1 MTQTS
6 RRSSRAAWWLLAIVT
21 LMSVAANLP
30 DPYVKQLGIDR
41 DWLLGALVVVVA
53 IALLRYLKF
62 VAFLAVSVL
71 VVGANLP
78 ADLARELGVDQGILL
93 IVLLFLVAISFA
105 NYVWKLLPTGVEPQA
120 KTSGE
125 DAAAALSKAVGR
137 GEMSLV
143 RRLLDMG
150 VDPNATVEGRTP
162 LMVAAEHGY
171 TDMVQLLLERGADAN
186 AKNEAGQTAGEIALD
201 HGFTRAAAVLRQA
214 ELATQRPDT
223 GPSR

>member
-1 MTQTS
+1 MSDTPG
-6 RRSSRAAWWLLAIVT
+6 RSSRSAWWLLAIVT

-30 DPYVKQLGIDR
+30 DPYVQRLGIDR
-41 DWLLGALVVVVA
+41 DWLIAALVVVVA
-53 IALLRYLKF
+53 LALLRYLKF

-93 IVLLFLVAISFA
+93 IVLLLLVAISFA
-105 NYVWKLLPTGVEPQA
+105 NYVWKLLPTGVEAPA
-120 KTSGE
+120 KASGE
-125 DAAAALSKAVGR
+125 DAALALTKAVQR

-150 VDPNATVEGRTP
+150 VDPNAAADGRTP

-171 TDMVQLLLERGADAN
+171 TDMVQLLLAHGADPA
-186 AKNEAGQTAGEIALD
+186 AKDAAGRTAGEIALD
-201 HGFTRAAAVLRQA
+201 QGFTRAAAVLRQA
-214 ELATQRPDT
+214 TLVAAR
-223 GPSR
+223 GKSGSG